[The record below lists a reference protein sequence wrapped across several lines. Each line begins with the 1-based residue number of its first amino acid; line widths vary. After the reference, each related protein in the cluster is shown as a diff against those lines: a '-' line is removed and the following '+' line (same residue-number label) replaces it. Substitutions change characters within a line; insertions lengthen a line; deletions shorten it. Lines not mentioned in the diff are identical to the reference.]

1 MGFCAVESAAII
13 PAPRSWPD
21 DAGSRPVQP
30 AGLDVVRHRRRQQ
43 VSPGLPGWKEWESLF
58 TLAHFVVAS
67 REGTPLDDQLPARLR
82 QALDGRVV
90 EHPEALGE
98 APAGRV
104 WFLRQSLHPQ
114 SASDIR
120 ARIAA
125 GRPWRHLL
133 PAAVADHIEARG
145 LYGA

>member
-1 MGFCAVESAAII
+1 MV
-13 PAPRSWPD
+13 
-21 DAGSRPVQP
+21 
-30 AGLDVVRHRRRQQ
+30 
-43 VSPGLPGWKEWESLF
+43 LPGWKEWDALF

-67 REGTPLDDQLPARLR
+67 REGTPLDEQLPARLR
-82 QALDGRVV
+82 HALEGRVV
-90 EHPEALGE
+90 EDPRALRL

-125 GRPWRHLL
+125 GQPWRHLL